1 MRMSAK
7 TKTSTKPKASA
18 RAKASAKGKMS
29 ARSKVRTK
37 AKMSAETKN
46 RYRVLEKEESDRIV
60 EIGLITFSRDHK
72 LEVVSAAPSRR
83 QFLDSIVRM
92 FNAREIIHVIVPPP
106 AEAEPHDIYA
116 QPIKRSDAGFREAL
130 VDSLKTD
137 YGIEL
142 RPA

>member
-18 RAKASAKGKMS
+18 RAKASAKVKMS
-29 ARSKVRTK
+29 ARATVRTK

-72 LEVVSAAPSRR
+72 LEVVSAASQPAAISGLDCSDVQCARNYPRNRATPGGSGTPRYLCATYQAIGRR
-83 QFLDSIVRM
+83 LS
-92 FNAREIIHVIVPPP
+92 
-106 AEAEPHDIYA
+106 
-116 QPIKRSDAGFREAL
+116 
-130 VDSLKTD
+130 
-137 YGIEL
+137 
-142 RPA
+142 